1 MRIGSNL
8 ARVTSAG
15 VSARRTRSRRR
26 RPTASPGRFRFR
38 FRPPEAEPRPPAR
51 APPRPRPPTAR
62 ARRAL
67 PARSRVASPR
77 ESPPTRARTSAPTR
91 RSVVSPRG
99 FARRGKAATCAPTA
113 SGPPRAPA
121 RAFETAPPPRRPAAR
136 ATASPAATRA
146 SSAST
151 LAVRASARSAAA
163 VSIPGVRRERRRH
176 GGGGRRGGEDEGG
189 TGDGGE
195 EDPPRVAA
203 AVAIPP
209 PPPAIPP
216 LPPAVSPPRARFFLR
231 SNSARSISLCSS
243 PSASS
248 TSGSHCDSDS
258 GPTAAGDACLVDRL
272 FFSVFFASSSPPRA
286 AFPGRAR
293 APRLIPR
300 CFANALHASPP
311 TPSDSPSDPNDD
323 APPRSR
329 VDVAAAETA
338 ARRSPAAGLK
348 SSRRVCPLLC
358 FRFRAARTSRRIS
371 GGSASSAPRSMTLR
385 GSESAANA
393 AAPNE
398 DRAENP
404 AARTEEGEVLGA
416 SEVFPGASTPTPPP
430 TPPRTSP
437 STTLAAKRTDPR
449 PGPDALLFI
458 ADFSRERSAARGN
471 AREPPGG
478 SEGAIPPSPP
488 SPRAGREGPSGGG
501 SSVTVASTP
510 AAESA
515 GRDAPPPPPPSPP
528 RRRTRRNRFAA
539 RRGVDPGRFSF

>member
-1 MRIGSNL
+1 MVYARLGSNL
-8 ARVTSAG
+8 APVTSAW

-77 ESPPTRARTSAPTR
+77 GPPPTRARTSAPTR

-121 RAFETAPPPRRPAAR
+121 RAFETAPPPRRAPRAR
-136 ATASPAATRA
+136 VDGLARRDASLER
-146 SSAST
+146 
-151 LAVRASARSAAA
+151 VHARRQSLRE
-163 VSIPGVRRERRRH
+163 IGRRRLHPPGVRRERRRH
-176 GGGGRRGGEDEGG
+176 GEEGEEGGEDEGG

-195 EDPPRVAA
+195 EDPPGVAVAA
-203 AVAIPP
+203 AAAAAGVAAIPP
-209 PPPAIPP
+209 P
-216 LPPAVSPPRARFFLR
+216 PPAVSPPRARFFLR

-286 AFPGRAR
+286 AFPGFAR

-323 APPRSR
+323 APPRSAWTSPR
-329 VDVAAAETA
+329 P
-338 ARRSPAAGLK
+338 RRPRGGHR
-348 SSRRVCPLLC
+348 RRV
-358 FRFRAARTSRRIS
+358 
-371 GGSASSAPRSMTLR
+371 
-385 GSESAANA
+385 
-393 AAPNE
+393 
-398 DRAENP
+398 
-404 AARTEEGEVLGA
+404 
-416 SEVFPGASTPTPPP
+416 
-430 TPPRTSP
+430 
-437 STTLAAKRTDPR
+437 
-449 PGPDALLFI
+449 
-458 ADFSRERSAARGN
+458 
-471 AREPPGG
+471 
-478 SEGAIPPSPP
+478 
-488 SPRAGREGPSGGG
+488 
-501 SSVTVASTP
+501 
-510 AAESA
+510 
-515 GRDAPPPPPPSPP
+515 
-528 RRRTRRNRFAA
+528 
-539 RRGVDPGRFSF
+539 